1 MKTSLIATV
10 FTSVILMGCA
20 TGYQS
25 QGLTGGFTEIQ
36 LDINVWK
43 VNFVGN
49 GYTSG
54 ERAEDFA
61 MLRSAEIALANGFTH
76 FAFIS
81 SRTNIDTSSITS
93 PTTYYTT
100 ANANISGNNIAGNST
115 TTTYGGNTYFI
126 SKPTANNTVMMFKG
140 KPNVNTMTYD
150 ANFICNSL
158 GKKYE
163 ITCNSPRK

>member
-25 QGLTGGFTEIQ
+25 QGLTGGFTETQ

-61 MLRSAEIALANGFTH
+61 MLRSAEIAIANGFTH

-81 SRTNIDTSSITS
+81 SKNNIESSSITT
-93 PTTYYTT
+93 PTTSYTT
-100 ANANISGNNIAGNST
+100 ANANINGNNIAGNAT
-115 TTTYGGNTYFI
+115 TRTYGGNTYVI
-126 SKPTANNTVMMFKG
+126 SKPSANNTVMMFKG
-140 KPNVNTMTYD
+140 KPNTNTITYD
-150 ANFICNSL
+150 ASFICNSL

-163 ITCNSPRK
+163 VVCNSSKK

>member
-1 MKTSLIATV
+1 MKNSFIALI
-10 FTSVILMGCA
+10 FTGIAVGGCA

-25 QGLTGGFTEIQ
+25 KGLTGGFTETQ
-36 LDINVWK
+36 LDTNVWK
-43 VNFVGN
+43 INFVGN

-61 MLRSAEIALANGFTH
+61 MLRSAEIALVNGFTH

-81 SRTNIDTSSITS
+81 SRTNIDTSSITT
-93 PTTYYTT
+93 PTTSYTS
-100 ANANISGNNIAGNST
+100 ASANINGNNIAGNAT
-115 TTTYGGNTYFI
+115 TRTYGGDTFSI
-126 SKPTANNTVMMFKG
+126 SKPSANNTVMMFKG
-140 KPNVNTMTYD
+140 KPNTNAMTYD

-163 ITCNSPRK
+163 IVCNYTKK